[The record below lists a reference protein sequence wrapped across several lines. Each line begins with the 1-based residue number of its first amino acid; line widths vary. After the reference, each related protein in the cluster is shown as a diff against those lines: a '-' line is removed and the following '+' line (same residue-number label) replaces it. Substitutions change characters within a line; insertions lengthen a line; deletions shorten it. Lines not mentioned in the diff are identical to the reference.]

1 MEKLEKFN
9 KQELFFLQQGQE
21 TVLKKLNALVET
33 VNELVEKVEAL
44 EANQ

>member
-9 KQELFFLQQGQE
+9 KQELFFLQQEQE